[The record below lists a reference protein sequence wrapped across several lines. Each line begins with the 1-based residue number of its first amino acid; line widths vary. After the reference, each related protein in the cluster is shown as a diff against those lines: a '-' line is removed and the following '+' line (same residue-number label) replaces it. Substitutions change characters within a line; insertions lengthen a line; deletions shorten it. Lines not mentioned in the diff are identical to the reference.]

1 MQQSDPFALLGVE
14 YTASEEEIAA
24 AWKEKAKKLHPD
36 RFPDVPDSVRDFL
49 TQEMARV
56 NEAYRL
62 LKDDLD
68 GARRRFN
75 PAPGTPREADS
86 QPQRSDAQ
94 SRHSR
99 TSRPRA
105 TCDICGSLHVKD
117 VKFTR
122 QVGLIF
128 QRRVATI
135 ENRLCRSC
143 ALAIGRSFQSKTLA
157 AGWWG
162 MISVL
167 TNFGYV
173 YSNAKQLREVS
184 RMEHSAAPEGFRTI
198 PIDPGKEVWR
208 RPLSYVGV
216 GVFALI
222 GVVSA
227 FTSDTS
233 SAPLSTVPG
242 LERVDS
248 DSIVDWRVGNCIDGL
263 NSVIPVSCSSAHTGK
278 IVTTT
283 EEPSRCPVY
292 TEGYVDRDGIVY
304 CIDDDQ

>member
-14 YTASEEEIAA
+14 YTATEEEIAA

-36 RFPDVPDSVRDFL
+36 RFPDVPDSVRDVL

-68 GARRRFN
+68 GARRQFK
-75 PAPGTPREADS
+75 PAPGTPSGSDPQS
-86 QPQRSDAQ
+86 QRPDAQ

-128 QRRVATI
+128 QRRVGRV

-143 ALAIGRSFQSKTLA
+143 ALAIGRSFQTKTLA

-162 MISVL
+162 TISFF

-173 YSNAKQLREVS
+173 FGNAKQLRDIG
-184 RMEHSAAPEGFRTI
+184 RMAPPEAPEGFRTM
-198 PIDPGKEVWR
+198 PIDPGKEVWK
-208 RPLSYVGV
+208 RPLSYVGI
-216 GVFALI
+216 GVFAVI
-222 GVVSA
+222 AVIA
-227 FTSDTS
+227 ATSDSST
-233 SAPLSTVPG
+233 SAPRSSVPG
-242 LERVDS
+242 LERVDP
-248 DSIVDWRVGNCIDGL
+248 DTVVDWSVGSCIDGFS
-263 NSVIPVSCSSAHTGK
+263 SVVPVDCSVPHTGK
-278 IVTTT
+278 IV
-283 EEPSRCPVY
+283 SRTGSSDNCPIY
-292 TEGYVDRDGIVY
+292 AETYVERGILVY